1 MGAYDLNRKA
11 LQNKLYI
18 ALLIKI
24 IQFLIVKLQNAKV
37 KSN

>member
-18 ALLIKI
+18 AVLIKI
-24 IQFLIVKLQNAKV
+24 IHFTFT
-37 KSN
+37 SF